1 MINVQE
7 KAAESPEAAKKFK
20 EENMPSELKAF
31 DADLGGHFSTD
42 KKVNEILQKSEMCM
56 DQHSFAAL
64 KAVKLRAQQF
74 KVEERDQKECKA
86 TEEVKQWIDKLK
98 GAQKSVQNEVLD
110 LAKELEKVEQC
121 VKDIENGIVQKRQ
134 ALNEAINSE
143 SPDDDET
150 SHHFLLNEITKLK
163 NEKKLQMQGI
173 LPSLKE
179 KKKEKEKELG
189 ETENKIAELEAKLM
203 SSDS

>member
-1 MINVQE
+1 MGKPRIMSV
-7 KAAESPEAAKKFK
+7 
-20 EENMPSELKAF
+20 
-31 DADLGGHFSTD
+31 
-42 KKVNEILQKSEMCM
+42 LQ
-56 DQHSFAAL
+56 
-64 KAVKLRAQQF
+64 AVKLRAQQF

-86 TEEVKQWIDKLK
+86 TVSSFDWLAGLKQAGLLAPISALICGQEEVKQWIDKLK

-121 VKDIENGIVQKRQ
+121 VKDVENGIVQKRQ

-173 LPSLKE
+173 LPSLKVATCIHACTAPHRTAPHRTA
-179 KKKEKEKELG
+179 LLR
-189 ETENKIAELEAKLM
+189 T
-203 SSDS
+203 